1 MEFLRPGIDGNNC
14 MFPVAYGVLESENTK
29 SWVWF
34 LLALKRAIGT
44 PEGLVI
50 SSDKKG

>member
-1 MEFLRPGIDGNNC
+1 